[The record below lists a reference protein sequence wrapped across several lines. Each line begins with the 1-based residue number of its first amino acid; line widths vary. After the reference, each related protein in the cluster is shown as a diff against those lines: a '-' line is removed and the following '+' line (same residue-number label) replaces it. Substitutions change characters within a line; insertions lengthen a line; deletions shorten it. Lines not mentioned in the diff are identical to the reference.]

1 MNLLPLEGS
10 ADYID
15 TGSWSAKAI
24 KECEKFGKAN
34 VIGSSKDSTYSYIPK
49 DLQISSNS
57 SYLHI
62 TSNNTIYGTQYKN
75 FPKINN
81 DNTFLVA
88 DMSSDIL
95 SKTIDISKFG
105 LIYAGAQ
112 KNIGPAGVT
121 LVIIRSDLLELKYRD
136 IPTMMSYN
144 THASKESMFN
154 TPPVFSVCVVNETLK
169 WLKQLGGLDS
179 MANINE
185 LKAGLLYEEIDRNTL
200 FKSPINKEDRSLMNV
215 PFIFDDNGIDD
226 KVFLDFCLA
235 RGLTTLKG
243 HRSVGGF
250 RASIY
255 NAMPQKGVEVLIES
269 MQEFEKSY
277 S

>member
-1 MNLLPLEGS
+1 MHQTHMLLKYMENLSGTIVCAFYHGAERFLRNWKGFS
-10 ADYID
+10 AEVK
-15 TGSWSAKAI
+15 TL
-24 KECEKFGKAN
+24 GKLRVFSREYEN
-34 VIGSSKDSTYSYIPK
+34 FLDVKQILTP
-49 DLQISSNS
+49 DLALCIQNR
-57 SYLHI
+57 
-62 TSNNTIYGTQYKN
+62 NFGTQIKN
-75 FPKINN
+75 IPE
-81 DNTFLVA
+81 TEVSLVA

-179 MANINE
+179 MAN
-185 LKAGLLYEEIDRNTL
+185 L
-200 FKSPINKEDRSLMNV
+200 
-215 PFIFDDNGIDD
+215 
-226 KVFLDFCLA
+226 
-235 RGLTTLKG
+235 
-243 HRSVGGF
+243 
-250 RASIY
+250 SI
-255 NAMPQKGVEVLIES
+255 S
-269 MQEFEKSY
+269 S
-277 S
+277 